1 MLALKRTI
9 ENTHATPNENSAT
22 QNKENGENNEE
33 EENLSQETRA
43 RIKTT
48 LKKPRQPKKT
58 NPKLAAGILRDFA
71 TQLSGNQKKVMLGI
85 AKKTAKVQDFGT
97 TELSKTYKMSIYY
110 VYNVLK
116 PLLASLEKLGLRKIQ
131 TTEVKKHGHRN
142 HYLITKPI
150 NNPSEKPKKT
160 NRSEIQNG
168 RTQYEKVTRNLDFIP
183 DKFHDVLLFL
193 ALSSKHRNWINYD
206 EIAEGIKKHRDTVF
220 AQIKSLK
227 ELLPKI
233 GVELLEEK
241 TNKGKKYFHLTK
253 PGKNHDEREKFQEK
267 KKERKNLSGD
277 HVAKMRQRHKIRT
290 ISTSAV
296 IKKNR
301 PKREPPDEL
310 DEWYDDDFQPPLR
323 KLWED
328 ASGKGGSV

>member
-1 MLALKRTI
+1 MLALERTI

-58 NPKLAAGILRDFA
+58 NPELAAGILRDFA
-71 TQLSGNQKKVMLGI
+71 TQLSGNQKKVVLGV
-85 AKKTAKVQDFGT
+85 ARKTAKVQDFGT
-97 TELSKTYKMSIYY
+97 AELSKTYKMGIYY
-110 VYNVLK
+110 VYDVLK

-150 NNPSEKPKKT
+150 SNPSEKPKKT
-160 NRSEIQNG
+160 DRSKIQNG

-206 EIAEGIKKHRDTVF
+206 EIAEGIKKHQNTVS
-220 AQIKSLK
+220 AQIKSLT

-241 TNKGKKYFHLTK
+241 TNKGKKYFHLVK
-253 PGKNHDEREKFQEK
+253 PGKSHDERENFQEK
-267 KKERKNLSGD
+267 KQERENPSGD
-277 HVAKMRQRHKIRT
+277 HVAKMRQRHKIRI

-296 IKKNR
+296 IKENQ
-301 PKREPPDEL
+301 PEDPPDKL
-310 DEWYDDDFQPPLR
+310 DERYDDDNPPPLR
-323 KLWED
+323 KTWED
-328 ASGKGGSV
+328 ASGKG